1 MKITAI
7 FAALFLPGV
16 GLTAMGMAAE
26 VAADPSRVAHSA
38 VLVLKADPRLNLH
51 VGPERLVMAEGLQP
65 SMICTA
71 QGTLIVQAQLT
82 AKPLPAKRIAY
93 PSAIMTVVSRDGGTT
108 WAEFPRPPGQNG
120 LNFEGGVIQL
130 RSGRILALDT
140 YVTPGAGE
148 GTGGGQLYFS
158 DDDWRTLSGPVDNDF
173 TIPGVNYY
181 GSTDDYGRSHAAARL
196 HRRML
201 ELPNGDLLT
210 TIYGWFHGDE
220 SPVYYMPTLRKTRAV
235 LLRSGDQGKHWQ
247 LVATIAVDPK
257 LTPEGFAEPVLVR
270 ISAGPHAGRLRCY
283 LRTGRDLYETW
294 SDDEGRSWVA
304 PRPVNFGV
312 FDVHRTADWAEMF
325 RDVKDRE
332 GKPVDL
338 EGNCVDPD
346 VIELRSGVLVC
357 AVGVRLPARA
367 CWPRAWAP
375 RNGDYLAFSLDHGET
390 WSLVVQLAS
399 GVLTTHYMAIEE
411 TPRDNELFV
420 TYDLGDWGSGQGRS
434 IFGRPLKL
442 EITAAP
448 GK

>member
-148 GTGGGQLYFS
+148 GTEAGSFISRMTIGG
-158 DDDWRTLSGPVDNDF
+158 RCR
-173 TIPGVNYY
+173 
-181 GSTDDYGRSHAAARL
+181 GRW
-196 HRRML
+196 
-201 ELPNGDLLT
+201 T
-210 TIYGWFHGDE
+210 TI
-220 SPVYYMPTLRKTRAV
+220 SRSRA
-235 LLRSGDQGKHWQ
+235 S
-247 LVATIAVDPK
+247 TI
-257 LTPEGFAEPVLVR
+257 T
-270 ISAGPHAGRLRCY
+270 
-283 LRTGRDLYETW
+283 
-294 SDDEGRSWVA
+294 A
-304 PRPVNFGV
+304 PRMTMAGAT
-312 FDVHRTADWAEMF
+312 R
-325 RDVKDRE
+325 R
-332 GKPVDL
+332 
-338 EGNCVDPD
+338 
-346 VIELRSGVLVC
+346 
-357 AVGVRLPARA
+357 RA
-367 CWPRAWAP
+367 CT
-375 RNGDYLAFSLDHGET
+375 GGC
-390 WSLVVQLAS
+390 WSCP
-399 GVLTTHYMAIEE
+399 MA
-411 TPRDNELFV
+411 TC
-420 TYDLGDWGSGQGRS
+420 
-434 IFGRPLKL
+434 
-442 EITAAP
+442 
-448 GK
+448 